1 MRFQMWSIFTALSD
15 AAGLECD
22 KGGIVADA
30 AADANVSPG
39 EVGFDRSLGDN
50 GIVTKS
56 YILN

>member
-30 AADANVSPG
+30 AADANGSPEERDSTGLLGVS
-39 EVGFDRSLGDN
+39 

-56 YILN
+56 YIFN